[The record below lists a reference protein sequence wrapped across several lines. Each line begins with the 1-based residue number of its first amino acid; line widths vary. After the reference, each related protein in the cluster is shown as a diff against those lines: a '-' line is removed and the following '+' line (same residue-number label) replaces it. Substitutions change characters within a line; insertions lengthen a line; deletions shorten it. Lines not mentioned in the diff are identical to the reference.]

1 MEFRGGSPSLY
12 RVLGVFSYSSD
23 EEIRRAYLKLAMQWH
38 PDKWARNPSLLG
50 EAKQK
55 FQKIQEAYSVLS
67 DRKRRRLYDA
77 GLYGPDIEEDEGF
90 SDFLQEM
97 VSLIND
103 ARKEEKTYS
112 TKDLQ
117 SMFWDM
123 ARGFGIPEYDTPKP
137 THESQWL
144 HAKMNDTATANK
156 RMRRA
161 QHTQNLNS
169 PAYADCKSRSVY

>member
-1 MEFRGGSPSLY
+1 MEFTGGSSSLY
-12 RVLGVFSYSSD
+12 RVLGVCSYSSD

-38 PDKWARNPSLLG
+38 PDKWARNPWLLG

-77 GLYGPDIEEDEGF
+77 GLYGLDIEEEGEVEGF

-97 VSLIND
+97 ASLIND
-103 ARKEEKTYS
+103 VRKEEKIYS
-112 TKDLQ
+112 PKELQ

-123 ARGFGIPEYDTPKP
+123 ARGFGIPEYNTQNTQKP
-137 THESQWL
+137 MCEPQWQ
-144 HAKMNDTATANK
+144 HGKINDAETAKK
-156 RMRRA
+156 RMRSA
-161 QHTQNLNS
+161 L
-169 PAYADCKSRSVY
+169 KF

>member
-1 MEFRGGSPSLY
+1 MEFRRGSPSLY
-12 RVLGVFSYSSD
+12 RVLGVCVYSSD

-77 GLYGPDIEEDEGF
+77 GLYGLDVEEEVEVEGF

-103 ARKEEKTYS
+103 ARKEEKIYS
-112 TKDLQ
+112 PKELQ

-123 ARGFGIPEYDTPKP
+123 ARGFGIHEYNTQNTKKP
-137 THESQWL
+137 VCEPQWL
-144 HAKMNDTATANK
+144 HGETNYAETAKK
-156 RMRRA
+156 RMRSA
-161 QHTQNLNS
+161 L
-169 PAYADCKSRSVY
+169 KI